1 MFDCPSLYHI
11 VSYCSL
17 NLFISHNFHCEDF
30 LYIILIYT
38 IHNFDCNDSRLLSL
52 LSLIAI
58 ILIKIC
64 QVSSQVK
71 KGELQLSD

>member
-17 NLFISHNFHCEDF
+17 NLFISHNFHCQDF
-30 LYIILIYT
+30 LYILLIYI

-52 LSLIAI
+52 IVCNNINKDL
-58 ILIKIC
+58 
-64 QVSSQVK
+64 SSQVK